1 MLGYYGAFGQLPDVT
16 LVSPVNATRKMNIEI
31 KGLFPILSVEHDED
45 LQNFLNDLLR
55 NSGKLKLPLE
65 IVDVFPL
72 FTVVSSRELDPYPD
86 SLGKSEK
93 ILSIEISTEMNENS
107 YEIDLNDISVNKQDF
122 TSILVSSIFRER
134 VTNFLT
140 LIQLA
145 NPGVLNLGPGVILKN
160 GKHFATK
167 SELKSI
173 FSEKSFRE
181 DIKWPELQTIPVFQV
196 WSWLIKNTNILED
209 FSSSNIERGINAFTY
224 LFSDNYLN
232 DLPKTLFWS
241 IIGLE
246 SLYSEGD
253 IGIGTQINQKAQEF
267 LGEIR
272 ENKRILKKMYSLRSS
287 LLHGSLDI
295 PINNGW
301 INSDKIDEEIYKTG
315 HFAGLVLTS
324 TLQQIIKHNLSEFKF
339 EFRLRTEEKRHNK
352 G

>member
-1 MLGYYGAFGQLPDVT
+1 
-16 LVSPVNATRKMNIEI
+16 MNIEI
-31 KGLFPILSVEHDED
+31 KGLFPILPSEDEED
-45 LQNFLNDLLR
+45 LQNFVNDLLS

-65 IVDVFPL
+65 IVDVYPH
-72 FTVVSSRELDPYPD
+72 FTVLSNKELDPYPEN
-86 SLGKSEK
+86 LGKSEK
-93 ILSIEISTEMNENS
+93 ILSIEISVEMDENS
-107 YEIDLNDISVNKQDF
+107 YEIELDDINTNKKDF
-122 TSILVSSIFRER
+122 TSLLISSTFRER

-140 LIQLA
+140 LIQLS
-145 NPGVLNLGPGVILKN
+145 NPGVLNLGTGIILKN
-160 GKHFATK
+160 GKYFATK

-173 FSEKSFRE
+173 FSERSFRE
-181 DIKWPELQTIPVFQV
+181 DTKWPELQVIPIFQV
-196 WSWLIKNTNILED
+196 WSWLITKTNILED

-232 DLPKTLFWS
+232 NLPKTLFWS

-272 ENKRILKKMYSLRSS
+272 EDKKILKKMYNLRSS

-301 INSDKIDEEIYKTG
+301 INSDKIDEEIYNTG
-315 HFAGLVLTS
+315 HFAGLVLIA
-324 TLQQIIKHNLSEFKF
+324 TLQQIIKQNLSEFKF
-339 EFRLRTEEKRHNK
+339 EFRLRAEEKRA
-352 G
+352 